1 MSKTFTSTLDKL
13 LKRDSRFID
22 EDGELI
28 KAAVIDSAWKID
40 KGLVKLLLSH
50 KAIKAKFF
58 NEIDKHWIFN
68 INTFIEFVSD
78 KNFLDNSYPRFKNRI
93 GLTID
98 GKYLK
103 ERGEVALAWPY
114 KDCALEGGQTK
125 EEEKRKELFFNEVLA
140 QDEID
145 RLLDPKV
152 FTNFK
157 RYTPEGEKT
166 VIKLKRDDVGTIRE
180 NLIIKGNNLLAL
192 HCLKNQFAGK
202 VKLIYIDPPY
212 NTGTDSFGYN
222 DAFSRS
228 TWLTFMKNR
237 LEIARILLGKDGAII
252 VQISDKHVGYLHILM
267 DEVFPD
273 GFINKVTVKTRSPS
287 GFKTVNLGV
296 FESAEYLLIYGKERK
311 LWNYNPQFE
320 ITEYDENYCFQVK
333 NIDEPCSKWKIA
345 NIKEIVALNHG
356 FQDAKK
362 AKKELGKTVFN
373 AELAQYALE
382 NAKSVFRYTEIN
394 SDAGKET
401 LLLKKKS
408 KENPNK
414 VLMLERENLNPRY
427 ILNGQEVA
435 FYSKKVRQLDG
446 NLVPTTMLTNIWT
459 DIPWEGI
466 ASEGGV
472 KLKKGKKPERLLR
485 RLIEMGTDKP
495 NDIVLDFY
503 LGSGT
508 TAAVAHKMNRQY
520 IGIEQLEYGDND
532 SVVRLNNVIGRKVKK
547 KRKLKNDIEFDKSG
561 VSKFVN
567 WQGGG
572 DFVYCELMKY
582 NEVYMDKIQ
591 AAKTSKELVKLWKE
605 ITEKSFLNWYVNP
618 QMPQEAISDFE
629 AIGKEEN
636 GLDKQKKL
644 LCGLLNKNQLYV
656 NLSEIDDKQ
665 FAVSKE
671 DKELNKAFY
680 GEDV

>member
-78 KNFLDNSYPRFKNRI
+78 KNFLDNSYTRFKNRI